1 MAAST
6 RAPVRTP
13 PTRPTTPQIGARAAP
28 GMALAAEN
36 VFEEHLGVIEA
47 LKDNYT
53 RQDDA
58 AAVAGVNGLREELA
72 QLCAAREDEVKAAIR
87 GAR

>member
-1 MAAST
+1 
-6 RAPVRTP
+6 
-13 PTRPTTPQIGARAAP
+13 
-28 GMALAAEN
+28 MALAAEN

-58 AAVAGVNGLREELA
+58 AAVAGVNSLREELA
-72 QLCAAREDEVKAAIR
+72 QLCATREDEVKAAIR
-87 GAR
+87 GAWG